1 MATPVDENIV
11 LFAGT
16 PTLGPG
22 ELELHNLKDRLFGRR
37 IEDIQADWRRI
48 SSQIAKLVEAT
59 SSMRPTGFELD
70 TIEVGLA
77 FTASGR
83 LAFIAEAGVEASV
96 SITLARPSGASAS

>member
-1 MATPVDENIV
+1 MATVADGDVV

-16 PTLGPG
+16 PTLDTGD
-22 ELELHNLKDRLFGRR
+22 LEFHSLKDRLFGRNL
-37 IEDIQADWRRI
+37 EDVQTDWRRV
-48 SSQIAKLVEAT
+48 SSQIAKLVDAT
-59 SSMRPTGFELD
+59 STVRASGFELE

-96 SITLARPSGASAS
+96 SITLTRPKNNAS